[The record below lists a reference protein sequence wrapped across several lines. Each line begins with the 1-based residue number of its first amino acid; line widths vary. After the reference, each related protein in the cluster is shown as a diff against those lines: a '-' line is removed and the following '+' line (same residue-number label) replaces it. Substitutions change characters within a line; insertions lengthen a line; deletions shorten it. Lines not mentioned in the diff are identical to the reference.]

1 MECIWQCTTAY
12 TGWRIERSVQLG
24 NTATAAIMFS
34 SQKLVYKSPLYF
46 EFTKLAYLSSQKLV
60 YKSPLYFEF
69 TKLAYLS
76 SQKLV
81 YVQIHSSL
89 SAQTLAQTCCI
100 KRFFCLLGVGIHQFI
115 HFWVHKEVC
124 CILRFVQLWVYKSML
139 RHSCIWWEVYSA
151 LGWISDLM

>member
-1 MECIWQCTTAY
+1 MWQGDNKKQTHTHTKSFLPMECIWQCTTAY
-12 TGWRIERSVQLG
+12 TGWRIECSVQLG
-24 NTATAAIMFS
+24 NTTTATIMFS
-34 SQKLVYKSPLYF
+34 SQKLAYKSPLYF
-46 EFTKLAYLSSQKLV
+46 EFS
-60 YKSPLYFEF
+60 
-69 TKLAYLS
+69 KLAYLS

-124 CILRFVQLWVYKSML
+124 CILRFVQLWVHKSML

-151 LGWISDLM
+151 LSWISDLL